1 MAKTIEG
8 EDRGDSVKKR
18 GRPAKLVLNV
28 TNDVAEP
35 TGINLA
41 AQCMALRIW
50 DGQSPDVSTIER
62 VARVVKAL
70 QDQGLSLD
78 ITLPHPDAERHLEAH
93 K

>member
-1 MAKTIEG
+1 MAETIEG

-18 GRPAKLVLNV
+18 GRPAKLVLDEKAPA
-28 TNDVAEP
+28 T
-35 TGINLA
+35 A
-41 AQCMALRIW
+41 AQTLALRVW
-50 DGQSPDVSTIER
+50 EGQSPDVPTIHR

-70 QDQGLSLD
+70 QDQGMSLD